1 MKRSIIWGAL
11 LGLGLALGGY
21 WIYPLLHPL
30 NVASHGELRERAIL
44 SQLAQI
50 GPDSNIFIGD
60 SITELA
66 YMPTLCKKPLLNAG
80 IGGFSSVGILEEA
93 EVLPADAK
101 FDDAY
106 LAFGTN
112 DVVGPKRLNAE
123 AFERTYSA
131 VINALRGRVRRI
143 FIVTIPGLSLVHL
156 SDDYLRLSD
165 IADVNEAIERVAAQ
179 NNVAM
184 IDAHAALTE
193 PDGTM
198 RAGFGTDGVHLSA
211 LGYRAWIAKIEG
223 SSCPS

>member
-1 MKRSIIWGAL
+1 MKRSILWGAL

-21 WIYPLLHPL
+21 RIYPVLHPI
-30 NVASHGELRERAIL
+30 VASHGELRARAIA

-50 GPDSNIFIGD
+50 GPGSNVFIGD

-66 YMPTLCKKPLLNAG
+66 YMPTLCKKAVLNAG
-80 IGGFSSVGILEEA
+80 IGGFSSAGILEEA
-93 EVLPADAK
+93 EAFPADAK
-101 FDDAY
+101 FDDGY

-112 DVVGPKRLNAE
+112 DVVGPKRLNPE

-131 VINALRGRVRRI
+131 VINALRGHARRI
-143 FIVTIPGLSLVHL
+143 FVLTIPGLSLVHL
-156 SDDYLRLSD
+156 SDDYLRLGD
-165 IADVNEAIERVAAQ
+165 IAGVNEAVKRVAAR

-193 PDGTM
+193 PGGTM
-198 RAGFGTDGVHLSA
+198 RAGFSTDGVHLSA
-211 LGYRAWIAKIEG
+211 LGYRAWLAKIEG